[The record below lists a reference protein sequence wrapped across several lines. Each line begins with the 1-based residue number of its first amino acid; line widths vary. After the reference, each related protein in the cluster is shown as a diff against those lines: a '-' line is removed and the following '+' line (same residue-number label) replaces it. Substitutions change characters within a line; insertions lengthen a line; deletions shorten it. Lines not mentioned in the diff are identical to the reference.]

1 MEVQAVNSS
10 EKNIIVQ
17 VDGKEEYISPIIL
30 EIFKSTNDLFEKHG
44 GLIEL
49 ITFIRNNKVCKKHIE
64 SKKTYLKLL
73 RTVFFNMYGIKA

>member
-17 VDGKEEYISPIIL
+17 VDGKEEYISPITL
-30 EIFKSTNDLFEKHG
+30 EILKSTNDLFEKHG

-49 ITFIRNNKVCKKHIE
+49 ITFIRNNKVCRKHIE
-64 SKKTYLKLL
+64 SKKIYLKLL
-73 RTVFFNMYGIKA
+73 RTVCFKRYGIKA